1 MTGLTVSEISVAAG
15 SKTILDGVSLSA
27 LPGQLTGLIGPNG
40 AGKSTL
46 MRATL
51 GLQIPSGGTIRFDG
65 EDLPAMPRRDRAKI
79 SAFVEQ
85 SGTTESHLSGR
96 DVVMLGRIPFQS
108 VWQATPSAE
117 DRLAVADALEAVN
130 MTSFADRLY
139 QTLSG
144 GEQQRLQI
152 ARALAQQPRLLV
164 LDEPTNHLDVHAQLT
179 ALALLQKRAR
189 AGATVLLA
197 LHDLNLAAAFCDS
210 LVVLHRGKVVAQGVP
225 DAVLTPRMLRD
236 VYEVDASVL
245 RHPATGLPILAYNAP
260 SNSDLHSFGADPK
273 I

>member
-1 MTGLTVSEISVAAG
+1 MSGLAVSEVRVTAG
-15 SKTILDGVSLSA
+15 GKTILDGVSLSA
-27 LPGQLTGLIGPNG
+27 RPGQLTGLIGPNG

-51 GLQIPSGGTIRFDG
+51 GLQALAHGTIRFDG
-65 EDLPAMPRRDRAKI
+65 ADLPAMSRRDRAKI

-85 SGTTESHLSGR
+85 SGTTESHLSAQ

-108 VWQATPSAE
+108 VWQATPSRDDE
-117 DRLAVADALEAVN
+117 HAVAGALEAVN
-130 MTSFADRLY
+130 MTGFADRLY

-179 ALALLQKRAR
+179 ALALLQSRAR

-210 LVVLHRGKVVAQGVP
+210 LAVLHGGKVVTQGVP
-225 DAVLTPRMLRD
+225 EAVLTPGMLRD
-236 VYEVDASVL
+236 VYAVDTSVL
-245 RHPATGLPILAYNAP
+245 RHPMTGRPILAYNAP
-260 SNSDLHSFGADPK
+260 SNSD
-273 I
+273 

>member
-1 MTGLTVSEISVAAG
+1 MSGLAVSEVSVTAG
-15 SKTILDGVSLSA
+15 GKTILDGVSLSA
-27 LPGQLTGLIGPNG
+27 RTGQLTGLIGPNG

-51 GLQIPSGGTIRFDG
+51 GLQTLAHGSIRFDG
-65 EDLPAMPRRDRAKI
+65 ADLPAMPRRDRAKI

-85 SGTTESHLSGR
+85 SGTTESHLSAQ

-108 VWQATPSAE
+108 VWQATPSRDDE
-117 DRLAVADALEAVN
+117 HAVAGALEAVN
-130 MTSFADRLY
+130 MTGFADRLY

-179 ALALLQKRAR
+179 ALALLQKRAH

-197 LHDLNLAAAFCDS
+197 LHDLNLAAGFCDS
-210 LVVLHRGKVVAQGVP
+210 LVVLHGGKVLTQGVP
-225 DAVLTPRMLRD
+225 EAVLTPWMLRD
-236 VYEVDASVL
+236 VYGVNTSVL
-245 RHPATGLPILAYNAP
+245 RHPMTGRPILAYNAP
-260 SNSDLHSFGADPK
+260 SNSD
-273 I
+273 